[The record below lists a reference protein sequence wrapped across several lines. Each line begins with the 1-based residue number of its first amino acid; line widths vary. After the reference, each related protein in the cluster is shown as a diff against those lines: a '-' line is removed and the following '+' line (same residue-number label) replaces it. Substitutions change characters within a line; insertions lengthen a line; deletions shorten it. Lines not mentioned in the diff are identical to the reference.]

1 VVFTSMEK
9 FDGTSF
15 RPLTPPEVKQIA
27 GRAGRYG
34 SKFACGQVTCLNEVR
49 GRSFAEE
56 HTHTLRQMSTGDRF
70 WQM

>member
-1 VVFTSMEK
+1 MAGASWRRRVVFSSMDK

-34 SKFACGQVTCLNEVR
+34 SRYASGQVTCLNEVR
-49 GRSFAEE
+49 GRSLA
-56 HTHTLRQMSTGDRF
+56 RVS
-70 WQM
+70 